1 MHRKFFAW
9 IGKVL
14 LALFVFS
21 ILQVLVLKW
30 VPVVYTPLM
39 LKRSIEYARQDKD
52 YAFRRQWTPLD
63 KISPN
68 MVRAVIASEDGK
80 FIRHHGFD
88 FEAIQNAL
96 SYNSKHKGKKV
107 RGGSTISQ
115 QTAKNVFT
123 FHSRSG
129 LSGLVR
135 KGVECYYTV
144 LIELIWGKER
154 IMEVYLNVVEQG
166 NHVYGVEAASKLYFH
181 HSSQKLSNYEA
192 ASLAAVLPSPRKYRV
207 INPSPGVQKRINAIL
222 SNMSHVG
229 RIKWK

>member
-1 MHRKFFAW
+1 MRKIFKWAGR
-9 IGKVL
+9 IL
-14 LALFVFS
+14 LAFFVLS
-21 ILQVLVLKW
+21 LLQVLVHKW

-39 LKRSIEYARQDKD
+39 LKRSIEYSKQDKD
-52 YAFRRQWTPLD
+52 YEFRRKWKSLD
-63 KISPN
+63 EISPN

-80 FIRHHGFD
+80 FIHHHGFD
-88 FEAIQNAL
+88 FEAIQKAF
-96 SYNSKHKGKKV
+96 SYNNKHQGKKV

-166 NHVYGVEAASKLYFH
+166 NHVYGVEAASKLYFG